1 MRDQLVYI
9 AFFERLIG
17 SYFNFLMFSC
27 SSLMEALEVT
37 RYYNGILLNLGMKK
51 PWQDQKVAK
60 AG

>member
-17 SYFNFLMFSC
+17 SYLNFLMFSC